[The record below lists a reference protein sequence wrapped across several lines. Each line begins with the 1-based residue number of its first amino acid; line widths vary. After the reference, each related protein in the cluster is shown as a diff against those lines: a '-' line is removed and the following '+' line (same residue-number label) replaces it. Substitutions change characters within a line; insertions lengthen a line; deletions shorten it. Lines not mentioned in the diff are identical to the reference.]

1 MKSLT
6 QILLCSL
13 AGLALHANVSNA
25 AISTSKSLVIT
36 DTEILNTFS
45 AREVVEKLINDTG
58 DTQQSA
64 QDILD
69 NWPGCQNRLGG
80 TFNGFPVA
88 CAGVDMGD
96 IDTYIPIAITN
107 RFDLAASDGSN
118 CGEYRIAFADIIG
131 FGFQVNFMIFEA
143 QLPNPNPQAGLE
155 GCRPIAEFWAD
166 LSQISSATQNA
177 ASIHGFFFNGI
188 NGMAPAIHADHFAGG
203 ENGSGQ
209 IRLNQRNAR
218 LTTWNQFEFR
228 TEPTVGSLVIRQ
240 STTKDTPFSPLASD
254 DSNHPLA
261 SSFKQAVLNAIST
274 PGDALLA
281 STIST
286 LSIDLPD
293 IFALGSS
300 FSDDFD
306 TDIDGG
312 VLGTFDSNGNFAAN
326 IQAQLNAVNSALTPD
341 EIIARVNVLSCGGC
355 HNHSLDLGGTIDFL
369 SIGQNSEFLSLFK
382 ILESTPEKIE
392 AENYI
397 VMSGI
402 QTETAQDTGGGEN
415 VGWLDA
421 GDFVTYDINL
431 PLNDSNVYQISYRVA
446 SLNGGGSLQLSS
458 NNQALGN
465 TVSIPNTSGWQ
476 NWVTINQN
484 VAVPAGTTKLTIQV
498 SAGGWNL
505 NWFEIRGNAR
515 EHFEVKTAL
524 KTQFIPERKEIIEQ
538 FLLGSCNTCNIN
550 LVSNGDFD
558 AGSLN
563 WQTYIQ
569 SPAIAAFNFNTGY
582 DDVRTLI
589 SNEGTQDWHI
599 QLYQAG
605 ITIEQGATYTLS
617 FDAETYGKTVGAS
630 INVVVEEN
638 GNDYTQYL
646 PVKTATTNPGG
657 THHSYTF
664 TMPVAT
670 DTDARVTFNLGL
682 NEEVGG
688 GVASNIGIDN
698 VKLVKNF

>member
-1 MKSLT
+1 MKSLSR
-6 QILLCSL
+6 LFLCSL
-13 AGLALHANVSNA
+13 ASLTLQANISNA
-25 AISTSKSLVIT
+25 DVSASKSLVIT
-36 DTEILNTFS
+36 DTQILSTFT
-45 AREVVEKLINDTG
+45 AREVIEKLIDDTG
-58 DTQQSA
+58 DTQQTA

-80 TFNGFPVA
+80 TFNGFPVS

-96 IDTYIPIAITN
+96 IDTYFPIAITN
-107 RFDLAASDGSN
+107 RFDLATSDGSN
-118 CGEYRIAFADIIG
+118 CGEYRIAFADVIG

-155 GCRPIAEFWAD
+155 GCRPIAEFWAG
-166 LSQISSATQNA
+166 LSQSTSATQNA
-177 ASIHGFFFNGI
+177 AAIHNFFFNGL
-188 NGMAPAIHADHFAGG
+188 NGMAPAFHVDHFAGG
-203 ENGSGQ
+203 ENGAGQ

-228 TEPTVGSLVIRQ
+228 TEPTAGSLVIRQ

-261 SSFKQAVLNAIST
+261 SSFKQAVLDAITT

-281 STIST
+281 NTIST
-286 LSIDLPD
+286 LSFDLPD
-293 IFALGSS
+293 IFSQGSS
-300 FSDDFD
+300 FSDDFGS
-306 TDIDGG
+306 DIDGG
-312 VLGTFDSNGNFAAN
+312 VLGNFDSNGNFAAN
-326 IQAQLNAVNSALTPD
+326 IQAQLSAVNSALTPD

-369 SIGQNSEFLSLFK
+369 SVGQNSEFLSLNK

-397 VMSGI
+397 SMSGI
-402 QTETAQDTGGGEN
+402 QTELAQDIGGGEN
-415 VGWLDA
+415 VGWLNP
-421 GDFVTYDINL
+421 GDSITYDINL
-431 PLNDSNVYQISYRVA
+431 PLNSSNIFQISYRVA

-458 NNQALGN
+458 NNQAFGG
-465 TVSIPNTSGWQ
+465 TVNIPSTSGWQ
-476 NWVTINQN
+476 NWETISQTVT
-484 VAVPAGTTKLTIQV
+484 VPPGTTQLTIQIP
-498 SAGGWNL
+498 SGGWNL
-505 NWFEIRGNAR
+505 NWFEIQGNAR

-524 KTQFIPERKEIIEQ
+524 NTKFIPERKQIIEQ
-538 FLLGSCNTCNIN
+538 FLLGPCSNCNIN
-550 LVSNGDFD
+550 LVNNGDFD
-558 AGSLN
+558 AGSFN
-563 WQTYIQ
+563 WQTYVQ

-582 DDVRTLI
+582 NDVRTLI
-589 SNEGTQDWHI
+589 SNEGSQAWHI

-646 PVKTATTNPGG
+646 PVQTAVTNPGG
-657 THHSYTF
+657 THHTYTF

-670 DTDARVTFNLGL
+670 DTDARITFNLGL

-688 GVASNIGIDN
+688 GVASNIGLDN
-698 VKLVKNF
+698 VILVKDF